1 MIKYHHEVNEMKQDK
16 PKYNVFQNVDWMCR
30 LAWQHRKRTLLFV
43 LLMSSLEVLFNL
55 TQLYIAPQILTL
67 VERRES
73 LRSLFITIGLFSSA
87 LFFLNFAKEYVTK
100 NELFSRV
107 DVRTAIIGMLG
118 KKCNT
123 TSYINTMKPEYIK
136 LRDKAHMAAEGN
148 SEATERIWHT
158 LTQLLKNV
166 GGFVVYLT
174 ILSNLDPVLLIVT
187 IGTCGVGFAVSCY
200 TNNWEYNHR
209 EEAENYYT
217 QKRYVHSTA
226 ESLTIAKDIRI
237 FGLQNWLNDLYN
249 CVHDAYLDY
258 RLRAEK
264 VKLLADFTET
274 ILTVVRNSIAYVY
287 LIQLAL
293 RENLSVGE
301 FLLYFTAISAFT
313 QWVMGILQESLI
325 LQKQSMDISQV
336 REFLEFPEPFQFEGG
351 MEIPKTDMYEL
362 KLQDVS
368 FCYDGAENNIINNL
382 TLTVHPGEKLAI
394 VGLNGAGKS
403 TLVKLLCGL
412 LDPTEGKVLL
422 NGQDIREFNRQEY
435 YALFSAVFQEF
446 SILDATVAE
455 NIAQSSDNIDYDK
468 VNACIEQ
475 AGLTQAIADLPN
487 GLETHVG
494 REVFLDGVLFS
505 GGQIQRLMLARALY
519 KDGAILVLDE
529 PTASLDP
536 IAENDIYLKYNNMT
550 KGKTALFISHRLAS
564 TRFCDRIIL
573 IADGGVAE
581 EGTHESLLALG
592 GEYAKL
598 FEVQSRYYR
607 EGREF

>member
-249 CVHDAYLDY
+249 CVQDAYLDY

-274 ILTVVRNSIAYVY
+274 ILTVVRNSVAYVY

-573 IADGGVAE
+573 IAGGGVAE

>member
-1 MIKYHHEVNEMKQDK
+1 MKQDK

-43 LLMSSLEVLFNL
+43 LLMSSLEMLFNL

-187 IGTCGVGFAVSCY
+187 IGTCGVGFAVSRY

-274 ILTVVRNSIAYVY
+274 ILTVVRNSVAYVY

-475 AGLTQAIADLPN
+475 AGITQAIADLPN

-598 FEVQSRYYR
+598 FEVQSRYYQ